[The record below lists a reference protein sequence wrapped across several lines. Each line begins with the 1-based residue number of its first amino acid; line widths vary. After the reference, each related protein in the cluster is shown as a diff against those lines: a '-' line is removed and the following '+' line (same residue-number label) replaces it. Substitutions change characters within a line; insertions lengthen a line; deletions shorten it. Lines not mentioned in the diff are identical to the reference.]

1 MTQPPK
7 KLIPVNIVAGPLGV
21 GKTTVINHLLEHRP
35 AGENW
40 AVLVN
45 EYGLVGLD
53 AALLEKNSETN
64 KPAVRIRE
72 VAGGCICCSAGIAFQ
87 MTLVMLL
94 RRRPDRLL
102 IEPTGLAA
110 VSGILDTLDS
120 QGIRESV
127 DVRSIICLLDPSR
140 LHEYLER
147 EIVRDQ
153 VDAADIVIGARSD
166 VSTNEQKRAFE
177 TWARD
182 LFPAKQHI
190 CLISHGHIT
199 PTLLDLV
206 SHAAGTAPRRGHR
219 HGTDHTHVH
228 HTDDAHTHDETAE
241 QHTHESI
248 EQCDENDPFIA
259 RIHRSPVAS
268 TVGWVCWRGCVFD
281 AERTFVW
288 LRKLGALPGSSR
300 VKAVL
305 RTSDGWQSYNAV
317 SNVEDISPSGYRRDS
332 RFELIVENEPL
343 PDISGL
349 EDELRDCL
357 VPSE

>member
-7 KLIPVNIVAGPLGV
+7 KQIPVNIVAGPLGV
-21 GKTTVINHLLEHRP
+21 GKTTVINYLLEHRP
-35 AGENW
+35 ADENW
-40 AVLVN
+40 AVLIN

-53 AALLEKNSETN
+53 AALLEKDVKAN

-120 QGIRESV
+120 PGIRESV
-127 DVRSIICLLDPSR
+127 DVRSIICLLDPAR

-153 VDAADIVIGARSD
+153 VDAADIILGARSD
-166 VSTNEQKRAFE
+166 VSTDEQKRTFDS
-177 TWARD
+177 WARG

-190 CLISHGHIT
+190 RLTSYGHVP

-206 SHAAGTAPRRGHR
+206 SHASGTAPRRGHR
-219 HGTDHTHVH
+219 HGTDHTHDH
-228 HTDDAHTHDETAE
+228 HPEDADIHADTAE
-241 QHTHESI
+241 QHPHEAK
-248 EQCDENDPFIA
+248 ERCDEKHPVIA
-259 RIHRSPVAS
+259 RVHRSPVAS
-268 TVGWVCWRGCVFD
+268 TVGWICWRGCIFD
-281 AERTFVW
+281 AERTFRW
-288 LRKLGALPGSSR
+288 LRTLRALPGASR

-317 SNVEDISPSGYRRDS
+317 DNVEDINPSGYRRDS
-332 RFELIVENEPL
+332 RFEVIVENHSL
-343 PDISGL
+343 PDPNVLENGL
-349 EDELRDCL
+349 RNCL
-357 VPSE
+357 EPPE